1 MEYCCTKFLE
11 ILPQC
16 FNCMVQPI
24 CSTPILISCN
34 SNWLYTMHYLHAENC
49 SWLCIWAADRRID
62 KILSSIALAESEIQ
76 ATRHHVQAWG
86 ASSRLYIPG
95 AMVDQPWQA
104 TKDKYV
110 STFQNDL
117 PLPAPM
123 PITQISTF
131 SSWVQTTKKWN
142 HWSTKQQQIL
152 INQNPYQ
159 SRTKSYKVKSCCRE
173 EMRWKFKQTAR

>member
-16 FNCMVQPI
+16 FNCMGPI
-24 CSTPILISCN
+24 CSTPILMSCD
-34 SNWLYTMHYLHAENC
+34 SNWLYTMHYLYAENC

-86 ASSRLYIPG
+86 ASSRLYVPG

-117 PLPAPM
+117 PLPVV
-123 PITQISTF
+123 
-131 SSWVQTTKKWN
+131 SSVTILTIFGCNLINKNLNSWFP
-142 HWSTKQQQIL
+142 STKRR
-152 INQNPYQ
+152 YA
-159 SRTKSYKVKSCCRE
+159 SE
-173 EMRWKFKQTAR
+173 EECHAVPHTYADLHSLFVD